1 MTSILEV
8 IGNMAKRASK
18 KTSKQFIPSLV
29 KENQDYDLAGNFALK
44 STKSSESPEIIL
56 ETSLQSFF
64 FDQLH
69 ELNRKSSRP
78 LSQET
83 IYYSSTVLD
92 KFSESNNYFE
102 TVEGR
107 IREKI
112 LGLKLLESQSESKL
126 KQKKI
131 LSDIGDTALFM
142 CGYFSQSLNTKIV
155 DSKYYSNLGISA
167 YQRLNHLEPD
177 FMEVPSFYLKL
188 SGSFS
193 AITDLISA
201 VAHKLNKENSDITFM
216 TLNISTIK
224 VS

>member
-1 MTSILEV
+1 
-8 IGNMAKRASK
+8 MAKRAAK
-18 KTSKQFIPSLV
+18 KTSKQLNTSFI
-29 KENQDYDLAGNFALK
+29 KENQNFDLKGDFSLK
-44 STKSSESPEIIL
+44 STNSIESPEIIL

-78 LSQET
+78 LSQEA

-112 LGLKLLESQSESKL
+112 LGLKLLESQNESKL

-131 LSDIGDTALFM
+131 LNDIGDTALFM
-142 CGYFSQSLNTKIV
+142 CGYFSKSLNTKIV

-177 FMEVPSFYLKL
+177 FMEIPSFYLKL

-201 VAHKLNKENSDITFM
+201 VAHKLNKENEDITLM
-216 TLNISTIK
+216 TMNISAIK